1 MFTKIPLLTQWF
13 SETTKVHFP
22 LFLTWLRKDKPEKRR
37 KVKEMAQVTNQTMVK
52 FINIIPT
59 TKEQLDN
66 YASIEESAFAKGPLF
81 F

>member
-1 MFTKIPLLTQWF
+1 
-13 SETTKVHFP
+13 
-22 LFLTWLRKDKPEKRR
+22 
-37 KVKEMAQVTNQTMVK
+37 MAQVTNQTMVK

>member
-1 MFTKIPLLTQWF
+1 
-13 SETTKVHFP
+13 
-22 LFLTWLRKDKPEKRR
+22 
-37 KVKEMAQVTNQTMVK
+37 MAQVTNQTMVK

-81 F
+81 FKHESREKGEARNSKLTEQEITSFPHMYLYKTTQLKVEM